1 MTNEALAALRTL
13 AEALPTGQAVPVP
26 REWLLDLLEGSSV
39 TADVAQTPG
48 IDLTCHQVADALGR
62 DASTVR
68 AWVARGD
75 FPGAYRLN
83 GREWRIPPDAL
94 GAWQEGQRKRPPDA
108 AVPIRSGRRRLPL
121 SSWRST
127 PPKPSR

>member
-1 MTNEALAALRTL
+1 VTHKALAALRTL

-83 GREWRIPPDAL
+83 GREWRIPAESL
-94 GAWQEGQRKRPPDA
+94 RAWQEGQRRRPSAP
-108 AVPIRSGRRRLPL
+108 AVPIRGGRRLLL

-127 PPKPSR
+127 PAESSR